1 MNRIKTRQKS
11 FYTGVDTPLP
21 MFLPNR
27 SKRNI
32 SGDFGQ
38 SNHIKRYRPEEA
50 SLDLDHFFFLSMK
63 NRLKELMKV
72 SLNKKKAN
80 ETVGGLKNC
89 LLQAQKLPTG
99 KHNLNYY

>member
-1 MNRIKTRQKS
+1 MNTYMNRIKTRQKS

-38 SNHIKRYRPEEA
+38 SNHIKRYRHEETFP
-50 SLDLDHFFFLSMK
+50 DLDHFFFLSMK
-63 NRLKELMKV
+63 NKLKELMKA
-72 SLNKKKAN
+72 SLKKK
-80 ETVGGLKNC
+80 KKKRMK
-89 LLQAQKLPTG
+89 LLMS
-99 KHNLNYY
+99 